1 MERKLAAQYQLDG
14 RGRTGV
20 GWATGIS
27 KYAQGGITV
36 RIACVL
42 DVDYED
48 SEFKQPYD
56 GFKNQGHQ
64 VTIVGLQ
71 PGKELKGKQGKVTTK
86 AETGIDQ
93 ARPEQFDALFI
104 PGGYSP
110 DHLRADPRMV
120 KFTKSFFDTDKPV
133 LAICHG
139 PQLLITAR
147 VVKGRKMTAWITIQD
162 DLSQVGANVVDQE
175 VVVDKN
181 LVTSRQPS
189 DIPAFIRESIKLLEK
204 VPVGSR

>member
-1 MERKLAAQYQLDG
+1 M
-14 RGRTGV
+14 
-20 GWATGIS
+20 
-27 KYAQGGITV
+27 

-42 DVDYED
+42 DTDYED

-56 GFKNQGHQ
+56 AFGKAGHQ
-64 VTIVGLQ
+64 VTIIGLEA
-71 PGKELKGKQGKVTTK
+71 GTELKGKKGTVKTK
-86 AETGIDQ
+86 AEAGIDEV
-93 ARPEQFDALFI
+93 RPEQFDALFI
-104 PGGYSP
+104 PGGSSP

-120 KFTKSFFDTDKPV
+120 AFTKAFFSPEKPV
-133 LAICHG
+133 FAICHG

-147 VVKGRKMTAWITIQD
+147 VYKGRKMTAWKTIQD
-162 DLSQVGANVVDQE
+162 DLLQLGTNVVDQE

-189 DIPAFIRESIKLLEK
+189 DIPAFIKESVKLLER

>member
-1 MERKLAAQYQLDG
+1 M
-14 RGRTGV
+14 
-20 GWATGIS
+20 
-27 KYAQGGITV
+27 

-56 GFKNQGHQ
+56 AYKQQGHQ

-71 PGKELKGKQGKVTTK
+71 FGKELKGKQGKVTTR

-93 ARPEQFDALFI
+93 VRPDQFDALFI

-120 KFTKSFFDTDKPV
+120 AFTRAFFDTEKPV

-139 PQLLITAR
+139 PQLLMTAR
-147 VVKGRKMTAWITIQD
+147 VVKGRKMTAWKTIQD
-162 DLSQVGANVVDQE
+162 DLQQVGTNVVDQE
-175 VVVDKN
+175 VVVDRN

-189 DIPAFIRESIKLLEK
+189 DIPAFIRESTKLLER
-204 VPVGSR
+204 VPVASR

>member
-1 MERKLAAQYQLDG
+1 M
-14 RGRTGV
+14 
-20 GWATGIS
+20 
-27 KYAQGGITV
+27 

-56 GFKNQGHQ
+56 AFKQAGHQ
-64 VTIVGLQ
+64 VTIIGLE
-71 PGKELKGKQGKVTTK
+71 PGKELKGKKGTVTTK
-86 AETGIDQ
+86 AENGVDQ
-93 ARPEQFDALFI
+93 VRPEQFDALFI

-110 DHLRADPRMV
+110 DHLRANRTMV
-120 KFTKSFFDTDKPV
+120 QFVKSFMDANKPV

-147 VVKGRKMTAWITIQD
+147 VVKGRKLTAWQTIQD
-162 DLSQVGANVVDQE
+162 DLEQVGANVVDQD

-181 LVTSRQPS
+181 LITSRKPA
-189 DIPAFIRESIKLLEK
+189 DIPAFIRESLKLLEK
-204 VPVGSR
+204 VPVGAR